1 MSYISHTS
9 YTKMLEAFGKQS
21 TKGILKE
28 DIKKEGNAFT
38 AGLAK
43 TKKGGEF
50 KVGNKKFK
58 DKTNYDAS
66 IKEEMIEG
74 EYDTTDRYDQ
84 PYDIFYING
93 EPYVESIDMYQFGDQ
108 VAYPNQK
115 IAFKEKGRWVKAVV
129 TSIKGDDRHHF
140 NGLKLRV
147 ADPGTRS
154 DGDYR
159 MDEEGEVDEYRF
171 DQMYPDDPGPFEGL
185 NPAPLQA
192 IGQTIMR
199 KESTDYNFSVLSQTE
214 RDQLKEYIK
223 SLKTIKEEINKL
235 MGKAKGVEEGGD
247 MTNLLMKELGPA
259 AMQAAGDPGEEAGY
273 RGSLVK
279 RRGTASPEEVEK
291 KVSPEMHS
299 KVHKTLDALRAALEA
314 DGLEGWEIEMFIKH
328 EIEKKGGEATM
339 GQHDPY

>member
-9 YTKMLEAFGKQS
+9 YTKMLEAFNKQS

-28 DIKKEGNAFT
+28 GLEKEGNAFT

-43 TKKGGEF
+43 TKKGGSF
-50 KVGNKKFK
+50 KVDGKEFK
-58 DKTNYDAS
+58 DKTNYDAPV
-66 IKEEMIEG
+66 KE
-74 EYDTTDRYDQ
+74 
-84 PYDIFYING
+84 
-93 EPYVESIDMYQFGDQ
+93 YQ
-108 VAYPNQK
+108 
-115 IAFKEKGRWVKAVV
+115 
-129 TSIKGDDRHHF
+129 
-140 NGLKLRV
+140 
-147 ADPGTRS
+147 
-154 DGDYR
+154 
-159 MDEEGEVDEYRF
+159 F

-192 IGQTIMR
+192 TGQTIMA
-199 KESTDYNFSVLSQTE
+199 KEGSDYNFSVLSKTE
-214 RDQLKEYIK
+214 RDELTEYIK
-223 SLKTIKEEINKL
+223 SMKTIKEAINKL
-235 MGKAKGVEEGGD
+235 MGKARSGMEEGGD
-247 MTNLLMKELGPA
+247 MTNLVMNELGPA
-259 AMQAAGDPGEEAGY
+259 AMQTAGEPGDEAEY

-291 KVSPEMHS
+291 KISPEMHS